1 MRTGTK
7 AAELRARLVR
17 AHGLLRRAQGTG
29 DASAIAVADRR
40 VEDLVKS
47 LNAAYETQRLIKLA
61 KARAKEARAAIGR
74 ALEIGNYERARV
86 QRGHFDAEMATVARL
101 ELEAKR

>member
-1 MRTGTK
+1 MKTGSR

-17 AHGLLRRAQGTG
+17 AHGLLRRAQGAG
-29 DASAIAVADRR
+29 DASEIAIADKR
-40 VEDLVKS
+40 VEDLVQS
-47 LNAAYETQRLIKLA
+47 LNAAYETQRLIGLA
-61 KARAKEARAAIGR
+61 RSRAREARAAMGR
-74 ALEIGNYERARV
+74 ALEIGNFERAKA